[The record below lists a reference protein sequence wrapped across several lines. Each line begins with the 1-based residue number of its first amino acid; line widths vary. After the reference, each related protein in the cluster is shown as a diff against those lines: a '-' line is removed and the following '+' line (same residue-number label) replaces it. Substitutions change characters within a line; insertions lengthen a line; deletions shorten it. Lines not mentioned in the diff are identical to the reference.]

1 MRKYRYVL
9 VFVFALLLSLCCTT
23 AWADSALVL
32 PQGLT
37 AIGEE
42 AFYGDTSLDYVIF
55 PEGLREIGARAFA
68 YSSVQ
73 TVFMPDSLTAID
85 DSAFDNT
92 PLRYVITPNENA
104 ASQWAV
110 RNGYTAAINNDL
122 RIEASDN
129 EWWVYAPYGETAK
142 LLVDCRG
149 ADLTNAS
156 VSWFR
161 VEKDENGSD
170 LWNDLDCHDEELETA
185 PVEGHMRYVCRL
197 TDRYGFQNEGWF
209 DVMVDS
215 GLEVWPGADSDHVA
229 APYGES
235 ALLRVFFWPEDS
247 EISFQWY
254 RVDRDEN
261 GRDDWTLLE
270 GETDEEMTTPAVTGP
285 AQYVCR
291 ITDRFDSMY
300 DRWFTVSVE
309 AGENTVSAGAAHDVS
324 DTAAWIPL
332 TYSVTTEQAQQGYR
346 MGVFYTES
354 PDGLQPNANGRYE
367 NAFEWTWGGESG
379 IYGPANEADYEGW
392 LDELIPG
399 HTYRYVACIVDFEGE
414 VIAVDDTIR
423 QFTTTSAGAASTLN
437 LAQHAQ
443 VPHDYTKTPFR
454 FVIPSDGVYR
464 LNADVEMEE
473 MSVRTTDDR
482 TLSRT
487 QEVGYVS
494 FYGTAGETLYLFV
507 RDHRQ
512 DAEVWISRSGDIP
525 EAATVESG
533 AAEAVTASSATIGVT
548 YSVDVETAE
557 HDYRVGIAFS
567 QNPEDLMF
575 LNEEHR
581 FDCDMRDLRI
591 AEDNAVAVDSYCSET
606 LDELLPDS
614 TYYYLAYIKVDER
627 VAIHECNTT
636 VDDLKSFHT
645 GSADSIPLL
654 QESVAETIWH
664 AVPAEQKTAY
674 CFTAASNGIYGLIS
688 DISCDWAVYSEDGRW
703 IMGDYSADQQI
714 IPIHEGETVYIFVK
728 GFDDSFHL
736 AIRRYIDFPTEDS
749 VVASVADNGHSV
761 GSTWV
766 TLDLSYD
773 ATEET
778 ANDGYY
784 VGVAFSQNPDELE
797 LNEEDRFSC
806 DMWEWDWND
815 HIAND
820 VPVRRHIDQLIP
832 ETEYY
837 FRPFILADGAVICT
851 GDVLTVSTAAND
863 VESITPGASKSFSG
877 YQVYPLAFTAAT
889 EGMYELQFDSSYDQ
903 LDLRREDGRHDSFYS
918 GQERVQ
924 FFADQG
930 ETLYLFMRSW
940 GDVCHVSLSYIGAP
954 PEQDAISME
963 IQTDDEDMPYALVT
977 MDISMDTAM
986 APQGYGYEIQFSP
999 YESFTDTDG
1008 DSVYSQF
1015 YNFDGEGLVRLQ
1027 DTVCADFPSM
1037 IPGMVYYLRP
1047 AIDYHNGDWLFGDVL
1062 RYQAADRPIQVLPLS
1077 EQWTDVP
1084 LDGRA
1089 MFRFTPQSDGF
1100 YAIEAEDI
1108 SDMNILSNNGFH
1120 LCGTNDEEN
1129 QRHYALLSVGLHGGE
1144 SCYIDIDGIDNA
1156 QIRVVDARSLLPD
1169 VSYMAQPVRSNG
1181 YGWMTAAASGWYNL
1195 TLNRTDLT
1203 DRIQMF
1209 RDGPDDEQWLE
1220 FDNTDTV
1227 SFYLEE
1233 QQTAYFTACYNDD
1246 DGELYLYANPATMGE
1261 ADQIS
1266 VLESQLQIGD
1276 TWAAFDISYSLTEE
1290 SFLAAEE
1297 TGGYYIMVVLS
1308 DGEIEIDDDGNY
1320 SAHYADP
1327 ENDAMPTI
1335 ETWTQT
1341 ALHVVAN
1348 HSIASRTL
1356 DRLMPETSY
1365 RCVVLLQDSNGHV
1378 YAHSQVFGV
1387 TTGAAAMPAL
1397 ACGDIAQVPLGES
1410 VYRFAADTDG
1420 VYAVVSRGLNG
1431 VEIRGAN
1438 GWIASS
1444 YSEYWNDPSYSCC
1457 QGFMARA
1464 GEQYLIFVDNG
1475 NEDVT
1480 LSVEPADALPAL
1492 IDGEWSDEYD
1502 GRQVFR
1508 FTAPSSSWYR
1518 FEFES
1523 DAWGHLSFAD
1533 LEEFRWNSYED
1544 GRPVTC
1550 WLDEGQTVYPACWFD
1565 NNYAKVRLCASAFV
1579 PAEVF
1584 EIHTLDVQ
1592 DITDVSARFSAQIAA
1607 PILEEGQSYTY
1618 GIQLLRDNGDMSF
1631 AGGTEW
1637 ETTVADMSMVRWDQ
1651 TDPSELRTEF
1661 FDDRP
1666 LQPGATYWYEAF
1678 VGVYDPD
1685 TNSDTFYY
1693 GGLKSFSTNDLY
1705 PDRSVTEIFA
1715 DDEFFVPYRED
1726 EDYQIF
1732 TFTVPENPA
1741 DIYTISSRA
1750 SFWLIDPA
1758 GICHWPMNSDD
1769 ERMIMTDVSGFEGMT
1784 YWLFLREW
1792 DEGGEYLTVSGIY
1805 AEPVDTGASDVY
1817 TDTRLYRFTAPES
1830 AEYLIAAPIGY
1841 DVVAYSKKRDG
1852 FNHRSGWGWITDPM
1866 TAGESIIF
1874 YCKGDGEDTIPLTI
1888 TNITPYVDSENA
1900 LRTAAGD
1907 AALVSQEHPTFRYP
1921 IYVDG
1926 SFAVN
1931 DDLRL
1936 PANTEITLK
1945 APLTVAGGVT
1955 LTNQCTIIVI
1965 EGAGLTVN
1973 GTLAQSRTENWPAVI
1988 KLDGGTLTV
1997 NGSYAGDQDSYV
2009 IISRGRYA
2017 DLDAQLAA
2025 VSGVPTSAVKLEV
2038 DAANDTTLSRIEQL
2052 APSYRH
2058 VDVYLAENYVP
2069 DNAILRELTE
2079 NNCTVHF
2086 ADGSVFQIKIGMVVD
2101 FGGVNDHSF
2110 NQFAWEGL
2118 RNLEAEDP
2126 CYAVTYLESQSDTD
2140 VQTNINAFVNEDYD
2154 LIIGVGF
2161 MTADAIREAAINN
2174 PTQKF
2179 AVVDDSSN
2187 ADLQN
2192 VACLTFAQE
2201 QCAYLVGLVA
2211 GNMTQS
2217 NTVGYIQGMVSE
2229 QMNLFGIGYIAG
2241 VLEANPQATVLQ
2253 YNANSFS
2260 DIDGGETAARNM
2272 ITNGADVIFHA
2283 AGATGIGMF
2292 NACEDEGI
2300 WAIGVDADQAA
2311 SMGMDCI
2318 LTSAIKN
2325 AGAACAAIARDV
2337 RSDNFVGGEHHFT
2350 LADGA
2355 LDIATTGDHIP
2366 ADVLQIVEAAKAA
2379 IIAGE
2384 KTVPTNAN
2392 AVPMFTLDD

>member
-23 AWADSALVL
+23 AWADSELVL

-73 TVFMPDSLTAID
+73 KVYLPGTLTEIP
-85 DSAFDNT
+85 DSAFENTSLHTVIAPQGSAACRWAESKGLSVVYDNELSLESADNNWWILAQYGDT
-92 PLRYVITPNENA
+92 VELRISCYGQDLSGSSLSWYRIEKNSNGYDDWIDLDWHDTWLTIDPVEENLRY
-104 ASQWAV
+104 
-110 RNGYTAAINNDL
+110 G
-122 RIEASDN
+122 
-129 EWWVYAPYGETAK
+129 
-142 LLVDCRG
+142 
-149 ADLTNAS
+149 
-156 VSWFR
+156 
-161 VEKDENGSD
+161 
-170 LWNDLDCHDEELETA
+170 
-185 PVEGHMRYVCRL
+185 CRL
-197 TDRYGFQNEGWF
+197 TDRFGFQRDGVF
-209 DVMVDS
+209 YVLVDN
-215 GLEVWPGADSDHVA
+215 GLELRPENGSNRSS

-235 ALLRVFFWPEDS
+235 AELRVVFQANDTNGLR
-247 EISFQWY
+247 FQWY
-254 RVDRDEN
+254 RIEYDEN
-261 GRDDWTLLE
+261 GVDLWTELA
-270 GETDEEMTTPAVTGP
+270 GETDTTFVTP
-285 AQYVCR
+285 PVTAAAQYVCR
-291 ITDRFDSMY
+291 MTDRFGSIQDLWLFV
-300 DRWFTVSVE
+300 DVE
-309 AGENTVSAGAAHDVS
+309 AEESAVSAGDAHDVS
-324 DTAAWIPL
+324 GTAAWIPL
-332 TYSVTTEQAQQGYR
+332 NYSVTAELAEQGYR
-346 MGVFYTES
+346 MGVLYTEIPGGLL
-354 PDGLQPNANGRYE
+354 PDENGCYE
-367 NAFEWTWGGESG
+367 NAYEWTWGGESG
-379 IYGPANEADYEGW
+379 IYGPANAADHDGW

-399 HTYRYVACIVDFEGE
+399 HTYNYVACIVNQDHE
-414 VIAVDDTIR
+414 VIVVDDHPR
-423 QFTTTSAGAASTLN
+423 HFTTTDGLEVYTLSLDERIAVASDSA
-437 LAQHAQ
+437 
-443 VPHDYTKTPFR
+443 KTPFR
-454 FVIPSDGVYR
+454 FVLPTDGVYS
-464 LNADVEMEE
+464 LNANVPMNE
-473 MSVRTTDDR
+473 MSVRRTDDQTIAR
-482 TLSRT
+482 ANEMES
-487 QEVGYVS
+487 VS
-494 FYGTAGETLYLFV
+494 FYGTAGETVYLFV
-507 RDHRQ
+507 RDQVR

-533 AAEAVTASSATIGVT
+533 SAEAVTASSATIGVT

-591 AEDNAVAVDSYCSET
+591 AEDNAVAVDSYCSAT

-674 CFTAASNGIYGLIS
+674 RFTAASNGIYGLIS

-736 AIRRYIDFPTEDS
+736 AIRRYIDFPTKDS

-820 VPVRRHIDQLIP
+820 VPVRCHIDQLIP

-1047 AIDYHNGDWLFGDVL
+1047 AIDYQNGDWLFGDVL

-1089 MFRFTPQSDGF
+1089 MFRFTSQSDGF

-1129 QRHYALLSVGLHGGE
+1129 QRHYALLSVGMHGGE

-1181 YGWMTAAASGWYNL
+1181 YGWMTAAASGWFNL

-1297 TGGYYIMVVLS
+1297 TGGYYIVVVLS

-1327 ENDAMPTI
+1327 ENDAMSTI
-1335 ETWTQT
+1335 ETWTQN

-1378 YAHSQVFGV
+1378 YAHSQVFGI

-1410 VYRFAADTDG
+1410 VYRFATDTDG

-1444 YSEYWNDPSYSCC
+1444 YSEYRNDPSYSCC

-1492 IDGEWSDEYD
+1492 SEGMWSEEYD

-1508 FTAPSSSWYR
+1508 FTAPADSWYR

-1523 DAWGHLSFAD
+1523 DDWGHLSFAD
-1533 LEEFRWNSYED
+1533 LEELDWNSYED
-1544 GRPVTC
+1544 GCAVTR
-1550 WLDEGQTVYPACWFD
+1550 WLDAGQTVYPACWFD
-1565 NNYAKVRLCASAFV
+1565 NDWARVRLCASAFV

-1592 DITDVSARFSAQIAA
+1592 EVTDVSALFSVQVAA
-1607 PILEEGQSYTY
+1607 PALQEGQNYTY
-1618 GIQLLRDNGDMSF
+1618 GIQLLRDDGEMSF
-1631 AGGTEW
+1631 AGDSAW
-1637 ETTVADMSMVRWDQ
+1637 EEVNADMSMVRWNQ
-1651 TDPSELRTEF
+1651 TDPTAIRTEF

-1666 LQPGATYWYEAF
+1666 LEPGTTYWYEAF
-1678 VGVYDPD
+1678 VGVYDPQTD
-1685 TNSDTFYY
+1685 SNTFYY
-1693 GGLKSFSTNDLY
+1693 GGLKSFSTETLH
-1705 PDRSVTEIFA
+1705 PGREVTEIIA
-1715 DDEFFVPYRED
+1715 GNSFFVPYRED
-1726 EDYQIF
+1726 HDYQVF
-1732 TFTVPENPA
+1732 SFTVPENPA
-1741 DIYTISSRA
+1741 DIYTLSAAGSL
-1750 SFWLIDPA
+1750 WLIDPD
-1758 GICHWPMNSDD
+1758 GICHCPMNSGD
-1769 ERMIMTDVSGFEGMT
+1769 MQTIKMNVAGFEGRT
-1784 YWLFLREW
+1784 YQLYLREW
-1792 DEGGEYLTVSGIY
+1792 DENGENLNLVGVY
-1805 AEPVDTGASDVY
+1805 AEPIGTGAHDVY
-1817 TDTRLYRFTAPES
+1817 TDTRLYRFTAPVA
-1830 AEYLIAAPIGY
+1830 AEYLIAAPVENL
-1841 DVVAYSKKRDG
+1841 VVAYSEKKNG
-1852 FNHRSGWGWITDPM
+1852 FDHPSGWGWITDPM
-1866 TAGESIIF
+1866 AEGDSILF
-1874 YCKGDGEDTIPLTI
+1874 YCEGGDEDSISLTI
-1888 TNITPYVDSENA
+1888 TNVTPYVDSEQS
-1900 LRTAAGD
+1900 LRCAVDDAVLVAQAHPNFPYNIHVDAPVVLTGD
-1907 AALVSQEHPTFRYP
+1907 L
-1921 IYVDG
+1921 
-1926 SFAVN
+1926 N
-1931 DDLRL
+1931 L
-1936 PANTEITLK
+1936 PVNTEITLN
-1945 APLTVAGGVT
+1945 APLTVASSVT
-1955 LTNQCTIIVI
+1955 LTNQRTILVSD
-1965 EGAGLTVN
+1965 GAGLTVN
-1973 GTLAQSRTENWPAVI
+1973 GTLTQRGTDRRAADI
-1988 KLDGGTLTV
+1988 LLDGGTLTV
-1997 NGSYAGDQDSYV
+1997 NGVYDGAQNSLVLVD
-2009 IISRGRYA
+2009 RGHYA

-2025 VSGVPTSAVKLEV
+2025 VSGVPTSVI
-2038 DAANDTTLSRIEQL
+2038 TLMIDVADDVTLARVRQL
-2052 APSYRH
+2052 APDYQH
-2058 VDVYLAENYVP
+2058 VDIYLAENYSP
-2069 DNAILRELTE
+2069 DTAVLRQLAESNIAVYLP
-2079 NNCTVHF
+2079 
-2086 ADGSVFQIKIGMVVD
+2086 DGTLFT
-2101 FGGVNDHSF
+2101 
-2110 NQFAWEGL
+2110 
-2118 RNLEAEDP
+2118 AE
-2126 CYAVTYLESQSDTD
+2126 
-2140 VQTNINAFVNEDYD
+2140 
-2154 LIIGVGF
+2154 
-2161 MTADAIREAAINN
+2161 
-2174 PTQKF
+2174 
-2179 AVVDDSSN
+2179 
-2187 ADLQN
+2187 
-2192 VACLTFAQE
+2192 
-2201 QCAYLVGLVA
+2201 
-2211 GNMTQS
+2211 
-2217 NTVGYIQGMVSE
+2217 
-2229 QMNLFGIGYIAG
+2229 
-2241 VLEANPQATVLQ
+2241 
-2253 YNANSFS
+2253 
-2260 DIDGGETAARNM
+2260 
-2272 ITNGADVIFHA
+2272 
-2283 AGATGIGMF
+2283 
-2292 NACEDEGI
+2292 
-2300 WAIGVDADQAA
+2300 
-2311 SMGMDCI
+2311 
-2318 LTSAIKN
+2318 
-2325 AGAACAAIARDV
+2325 
-2337 RSDNFVGGEHHFT
+2337 
-2350 LADGA
+2350 
-2355 LDIATTGDHIP
+2355 
-2366 ADVLQIVEAAKAA
+2366 
-2379 IIAGE
+2379 
-2384 KTVPTNAN
+2384 
-2392 AVPMFTLDD
+2392 